1 MKNSE
6 HGKIYKREVN
16 QMFAKPK
23 VACYYRVS
31 TKGQEHRGTIE
42 NQEFKCREH
51 VARRGYEIVGQY
63 GDSAVSGNSLIDS
76 RPEGAKLMKLLR
88 SEKIQGIVTVHID
101 RLTRSDSAQERG
113 LIIDELK
120 AANAF
125 LDQVDA
131 GKLDFREEAAEM
143 IGTLESYFA
152 SKWRKDMTKKL
163 QAGRDRALR
172 ENRYAGGGIS
182 FGICWIKPIDPK
194 KDKGRWAI
202 KKQEYR
208 TLKKAIKMV
217 KQGYSLL
224 SVVESFNAN
233 LERYP
238 TKKKGKKQRWT
249 HASLWNMLARNDFY
263 FTGIRSDGLDTG
275 IKLFPRKRIQEVR
288 HLIKSNRRNSGR
300 TDNSKDKVKPK
311 PIDAFLLKRLIRC
324 ECGWYLSAVTDGSYR
339 YYRCK
344 RCRYALRADEVDET
358 IWTEFYDAFT
368 DKNRLIQ
375 AVLDGDYA
383 VDTEEMR
390 KAKKNI
396 SKAELALKKVEERT
410 VLILQLLSDADAEID
425 CASLKATLSNL
436 KEKEEEARKA
446 KEEAELNLSN
456 PKIIDRVITAA
467 SKAVARQ
474 LEKLSRLERLSNLTE
489 LLETRRDKNF
499 LSPDAGIELELWSTF
514 FSTIEARKSGIPVD
528 MVKLC
533 VLEQKRAIL
542 NTEISRGI
550 EILANREGVYFQGAL
565 VQD

>member
-1 MKNSE
+1 
-6 HGKIYKREVN
+6 
-16 QMFAKPK
+16 MFAKPK

-31 TKGQEHRGTIE
+31 TKGQENRGTIE

-51 VARRGYEIVGQY
+51 VARRGYETVGQY

-76 RPEGAKLMKLLR
+76 RPEGVKLMKLLR
-88 SEKIQGIVTVHID
+88 SGKIQGIVTVHID

-125 LDQVDA
+125 LDQVDS
-131 GKLDFREEAAEM
+131 GKLDFRESAEM

-152 SKWRKDMTKKL
+152 SKWRKDMTKKQ
-163 QAGRDRALR
+163 QAGKDRALR
-172 ENRYAGGGIS
+172 ENGYVGGTIPYGVT
-182 FGICWIKPIDPK
+182 WIKPLDLK
-194 KDKGRWAI
+194 KDKGRWAV
-202 KKQEYR
+202 KQQEYR
-208 TLKKAIKMV
+208 TLKKAVKMIKHGN
-217 KQGYSLL
+217 KIQA
-224 SVVESFNAN
+224 VVDYFNAN
-233 LERYP
+233 LEKHP
-238 TKKKGKKQRWT
+238 TKIKGKRQRWS
-249 HASLWNMLARNDFY
+249 HSALWYMLARSDFL
-263 FTGIRSDGLDTG
+263 FTGIKSNGVDTG
-275 IKLFPRKRIQEVR
+275 IKLFPRKKIQEVR
-288 HLIKSNRRNSGR
+288 HLIKSNRRNSGG

-311 PIDAFLLKRLIRC
+311 PIDVFLLKRLIRC
-324 ECGWYLSAVTDGSYR
+324 ECGWYLSAVTDGSHR

-344 RCRYALRADEVDET
+344 RCRYSLRADEVDET
-358 IWTEFYDAFT
+358 IWTEFYDVFT
-368 DKNRLIQ
+368 DKDHLRQ

-390 KAKKNI
+390 KAKKEI
-396 SKAELALKKVEERT
+396 SKAELLLKKIQDRT
-410 VLILQLLSDADAEID
+410 ALILQLLSDENADLD
-425 CASLKATLSNL
+425 YASLRATLRNL

-446 KEEAELNLSN
+446 KEEAELKLSN
-456 PKIIDRVITAA
+456 PKIIDRVIAAA

-528 MVKLC
+528 MVKQC

-542 NTEISRGI
+542 KTEISRGI
-550 EILANREGVYFQGAL
+550 AILANREGVYFQGAL
-565 VQD
+565 VRD